1 MRRMIIGALAASLA
15 LGACSNKTP
24 ATDEKAPQAGAVE
37 EGVSGDALEIEEVPV
52 EEGAPAAD
60 ASDTATPAA
69 DTDKAT
75 PETK

>member
-15 LGACSNKTP
+15 LGACSNKAP
-24 ATDEKAPQAGAVE
+24 ATDEKAPQAGVVE

-52 EEGAPAAD
+52 EEGAPVAD
-60 ASDTATPAA
+60 ASDDAAPAA
-69 DTDKAT
+69 GAGTTA

>member
-1 MRRMIIGALAASLA
+1 MRKMIIGALAASLA
-15 LGACSNKTP
+15 LGACSNKSP

-52 EEGAPAAD
+52 EEGTPTAD
-60 ASDTATPAA
+60 ASDETAPAV
-69 DTDKAT
+69 DPGTVT